1 MEGGGQPA
9 AGGRAVGG
17 PSPTVLHH
25 ERLGPPLWWAVPV
38 AGMAA
43 SVALALAAAVGPGAA
58 TVGATVT
65 VLLAAVGSLVLSR
78 AVLDVRTDGV
88 RVDRAVLP
96 LDVITGARALAAD
109 QATQLRG
116 PGYDPRGW
124 YRLRG
129 WIPGAVQFT
138 LADPVDPTTFW
149 FVSSRAPELAVA
161 AVARAVGALPP
172 SDDGVSTT
180 AIRRPPPFVDRPPP
194 VVDRPPPVVDR
205 PPPVV
210 DRPPPVVDRLPP
222 VAGRPA
228 PPRATTASSG
238 GAAPDQ

>member
-1 MEGGGQPA
+1 MEEGGQPA
-9 AGGRAVGG
+9 AGGRAVEE
-17 PSPTVLHH
+17 PSPSVLYH

-58 TVGATVT
+58 TAGATVT
-65 VLLAAVGSLVLSR
+65 VLLAAAGALVLSR

-96 LDVITGARALAAD
+96 LEVLSGARALPPD
-109 QATQLRG
+109 QAAQLRG
-116 PGYDPRGW
+116 REYDPHGW

-129 WIPGAVQFT
+129 WIPGAVLLT
-138 LADPVDPTTFW
+138 LVDPLDPTTFW

-172 SDDGVSTT
+172 SDHGVSTT
-180 AIRRPPPFVDRPPP
+180 VIRPPTAADRPPP
-194 VVDRPPPVVDR
+194 SVDRP
-205 PPPVV
+205 
-210 DRPPPVVDRLPP
+210 PP

-228 PPRATTASSG
+228 PPGGTSASSG
-238 GAAPDQ
+238 

>member
-9 AGGRAVGG
+9 AGGRAVEGS
-17 PSPTVLHH
+17 SPTVLYH

-96 LDVITGARALAAD
+96 FEVLSGARALSPD

-129 WIPGAVQFT
+129 WIPGAVLLT
-138 LADPVDPTTFW
+138 LVDPVDPTTFW

-172 SDDGVSTT
+172 SDHGVST
-180 AIRRPPPFVDRPPP
+180 APDGAPPALDHPAS
-194 VVDRPPPVVDR
+194 
-205 PPPVV
+205 
-210 DRPPPVVDRLPP
+210 P
-222 VAGRPA
+222 VAERRA
-228 PPRATTASSG
+228 PPGGTAR
-238 GAAPDQ
+238 

>member
-1 MEGGGQPA
+1 MERGAEPA
-9 AGGRAVGG
+9 DGGRAAGG
-17 PSPTVLHH
+17 PSPTVLYH

-58 TVGATVT
+58 TAGASVT
-65 VLLAAVGSLVLSR
+65 VLVAAVGALVLSR
-78 AVLDVRTDGV
+78 AVFDVRSDGI

-96 LDVITGARALAAD
+96 LEVLSGARALAPD
-109 QATQLRG
+109 RATQLRG

-129 WIPGAVQFT
+129 WIPGAVLLT

-161 AVARAVGALPP
+161 AIARAVGALPLRAP
-172 SDDGVSTT
+172 AAT
-180 AIRRPPPFVDRPPP
+180 PP
-194 VVDRPPPVVDR
+194 V
-205 PPPVV
+205 
-210 DRPPPVVDRLPP
+210 
-222 VAGRPA
+222 GS
-228 PPRATTASSG
+228 TG
-238 GAAPDQ
+238 